1 LSPGVLIHPA
11 NLLSADHANFHDA
24 VTHYLSDLPP
34 ELRSKVNNAAIAI
47 ATPVAGDMVR
57 MTNYPWQFSIEA
69 TRAQLSLE
77 NLVVVND
84 FTALAMSLPG
94 LLPHQRRQIGGGEV
108 KSNSVIGL
116 IGAGSGL
123 GVSGLIPAK
132 DGWVALGW
140 QAHPPSLAP
149 ADDPPLPPAPAPTPG
164 IAVIEQIHDDQPLAV
179 EGAEPEPDQQ
189 LPDYGAMTKAQIIAE
204 VERRYGLALD
214 PGMTK
219 AELVAEAE
227 RLTAERLTAGGLPA
241 EAAPIAGFDQ
251 SLTADQEP
259 SLPLDLLV

>member
-1 LSPGVLIHPA
+1 
-11 NLLSADHANFHDA
+11 
-24 VTHYLSDLPP
+24 
-34 ELRSKVNNAAIAI
+34 
-47 ATPVAGDMVR
+47 M
-57 MTNYPWQFSIEA
+57 
-69 TRAQLSLE
+69 
-77 NLVVVND
+77 
-84 FTALAMSLPG
+84 
-94 LLPHQRRQIGGGEV
+94 
-108 KSNSVIGL
+108 SNSESPQDQLRASSAVAAPEGMIRITL
-116 IGAGSGL
+116 EDETRFCFPCHI
-123 GVSGLIPAK
+123 

-140 QAHPPSLAP
+140 QAHPPSPAP
-149 ADDPPLPPAPAPTPG
+149 ADDPPLPPAPAPTPAT
-164 IAVIEQIHDDQPLAV
+164 AVIEQIHDDQPLAL

-219 AELVAEAE
+219 AELVAEADRLTAE